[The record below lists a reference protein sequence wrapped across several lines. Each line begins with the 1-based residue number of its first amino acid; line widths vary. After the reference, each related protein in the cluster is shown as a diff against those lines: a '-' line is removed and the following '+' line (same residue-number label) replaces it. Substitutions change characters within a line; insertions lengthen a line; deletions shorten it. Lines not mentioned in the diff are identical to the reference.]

1 MFLNKNLMNAV
12 SAAGGGGMVSK
23 ASAPMSLLSDKVP
36 AVGSALSKAQDV
48 GGVDLSVLVTAQG
61 SWSDKVG
68 ALGNYVKAS
77 ESTMADRLGMAAEYR
92 QVKQLMSNEQ
102 VEGCMDFLGVS
113 GISLGMFNEL
123 FDAATAKLAELAD
136 KLEAFVDGL
145 LAPGE
150 LSAYIARVVAEI
162 NEAMDAVQAVIDE
175 EMAKL
180 NEMVDLIK
188 QSALVQQ
195 LTALWNNPCTK
206 AIVGEVMPPQYATAL
221 DSPSVNNVR
230 SLVPDW
236 PAHMDIG

>member
-12 SAAGGGGMVSK
+12 SAAGGGGLVSK

-36 AVGSALSKAQDV
+36 AVQSALSKAQDV
-48 GGVDLSVLVTAQG
+48 GGVDLSSILTAQG

-68 ALGNYVKAS
+68 SLANYVKSS
-77 ESTMADRLGMAAEYR
+77 ESTMADRLGVASEYR
-92 QVKQLMSNEQ
+92 QIKSIMSNEQ

-113 GISLGMFNEL
+113 GIGLGMFNEL
-123 FDAATAKLAELAD
+123 FDAAAAKMAELAA
-136 KLEAFVDGL
+136 KLEAYVDGL
-145 LAPGE
+145 LSPGE
-150 LSAYIARVVAEI
+150 LSAFIARIKGEI
-162 NEAMDAVQAVIDE
+162 EEAMDSIQAVIDE

-180 NEMVDLIK
+180 NEMVGLVK